1 MLVLRLLNSELVLPN
16 AIAQV
21 ASAVELLLVLIKV
34 EDVVIRGAGV
44 LIERHLTRIY
54 LLLKLLNY

>member
-54 LLLKLLNY
+54 LLL